1 MKSETVAVS
10 RETSRA
16 GDPHRHIF
24 GLLQSYLGERLPAWG
39 MIIASAVVFW
49 LWHAPFIPGRFAP
62 TNWLPSLA
70 ILALHLSFS
79 FVFAQDGG
87 VCVLQRSVPGSA
99 GYPPPVAGRGR
110 AQDRRLRAPRRS
122 DARALRGLDR
132 GMLTLG
138 STRTEGSRLY
148 SAHPRGGGSAVFSR
162 VVGPGSSQRVML
174 TRTTLQLHCV
184 RVISPGGPVP
194 GHRRVPGTRVREG
207 KLRRPTIANAA
218 GRGLRRTY
226 RRCHYRENS

>member
-1 MKSETVAVS
+1 MA
-10 RETSRA
+10 
-16 GDPHRHIF
+16 
-24 GLLQSYLGERLPAWG
+24 
-39 MIIASAVVFW
+39 ASACCSD
-49 LWHAPFIPGRFAP
+49 R
-62 TNWLPSLA
+62 
-70 ILALHLSFS
+70 
-79 FVFAQDGG
+79 
-87 VCVLQRSVPGSA
+87 CR
-99 GYPPPVAGRGR
+99 
-110 AQDRRLRAPRRS
+110 DRRVTRRLWLGA
-122 DARALRGLDR
+122 DGHKIVVYERRDVAMPGLCGGLDR

-226 RRCHYRENS
+226 RRCHYRENSEPEVRRCAMASSADQFPVAISRLSEGEILREPQNTRAIKCFSGSPVGPL